1 MNNRLMNDQTY
12 LSPFF
17 QYMSNS
23 QCEKIHLAALDIL
36 ERIGVLIFHDEA
48 SALLKSAGA
57 DLDGNLARIPSALVE
72 RALLTVPKRVSLFNR
87 HGELAMPVEGN
98 RVFYGPGSDC
108 LNILDHRTGKR
119 RKPLLQDVKE
129 GVTICDALPEID
141 YAISMVLPTDVDK
154 TLADRYQMEV
164 MLNNTT
170 KPIVYVSY
178 DYEGFIEAVS
188 MAEVVAG
195 GEDQLRRKPNILGY
209 INVTTGLRHNKE
221 ALQKLLYLAGKGL
234 PAIYAPDVYSGVTGP
249 ITIPGTIALVLA
261 GVLAGIVIAQLK
273 REGTPIVIPGWG
285 GTPLDFRTM
294 VAPYSHPDAR
304 SIMVAMSHYYNLPTF
319 SIGGSSE
326 AKLVDQQAAAE
337 AALTLMSESLS
348 GGNIVHDV
356 GYLESGLTYSFTQL
370 IICSEIIR
378 WIKYYTKEIKVN
390 EETLA
395 MDMIRE
401 IAHDEKYLQLDQTY
415 EGFRQYYYPD
425 VFERDI
431 YDNWLSSGGKTL
443 AERASEKVD
452 KILAEH
458 KPEPLPVDVQNKL
471 KAILKSAVSKV

>member
-17 QYMSNS
+17 QYMSNR

-48 SALLKSAGA
+48 AALLKSAGA

-108 LNILDHRTGKR
+108 LNILDHRTGER
-119 RKPLLQDVKE
+119 RKPVLQDVKE
-129 GVTICDALPEID
+129 GVTLCDALPEID

-221 ALQKLLYLAGKGL
+221 ALQKLLYLASKGL

-378 WIKYYTKEIKVN
+378 WIKYYTKEIKVD

-401 IAHDEKYLQLDQTY
+401 IAHEEKYLQLDQTY

-425 VFERDI
+425 VFERDN
-431 YDNWLSSGGKTL
+431 YDNWLARGGKSL

-458 KPEPLPVDVQNKL
+458 KPEPLPVDIQNKL
-471 KAILKSAVSKV
+471 KAILESAVSKV